1 MYLYTVMEERG
12 ETLAAAWTQDGPLYR
27 LADLGVSYGSMLE
40 LIEHM
45 TLAELRT
52 LSPAGKTPLEPGT
65 YGLLAPI
72 PRPRQDVLCLG
83 INYAD
88 HAVES
93 ARFHEQSFLL
103 NREKATYFSKR
114 AYETI
119 GSGDPIPSYEGLVTE
134 LDYEVELGVVI
145 GKDCKKVSEN
155 EAPNYIFGYTIVN
168 DVSARNLQTEHNQ
181 WYFGKSLD
189 GFAPM
194 GPCIVTA
201 DEIAFP
207 PALDISSTV
216 NGELRQNSNTDH
228 LLHSVAEIISELS
241 QGMTLRAGTIIATG
255 TPAGVGM
262 GFTPPKF
269 LKKGDVVTCEIKGIG
284 KLTNTVE

>member
-88 HAVES
+88 HAAES
-93 ARFHEQSFLL
+93 AKFSDTFR
-103 NREKATYFSKR
+103 KA
-114 AYETI
+114 
-119 GSGDPIPSYEGLVTE
+119 
-134 LDYEVELGVVI
+134 
-145 GKDCKKVSEN
+145 
-155 EAPNYIFGYTIVN
+155 
-168 DVSARNLQTEHNQ
+168 
-181 WYFGKSLD
+181 
-189 GFAPM
+189 
-194 GPCIVTA
+194 
-201 DEIAFP
+201 
-207 PALDISSTV
+207 
-216 NGELRQNSNTDH
+216 
-228 LLHSVAEIISELS
+228 
-241 QGMTLRAGTIIATG
+241 
-255 TPAGVGM
+255 
-262 GFTPPKF
+262 
-269 LKKGDVVTCEIKGIG
+269 
-284 KLTNTVE
+284 

>member
-12 ETLAAAWTQDGPLYR
+12 ETLAAAWTQGGPLYR

-88 HAVES
+88 HAAES
-93 ARFHEQSFLL
+93 AKFSDTFR
-103 NREKATYFSKR
+103 KAEPVPVYFSKR
-114 AYETI
+114 VAEAAHP
-119 GSGDPIPSYEGLVTE
+119 DEAIPSYPGLVE
-134 LDYEVELGVVI
+134 KLDYEVELAVI
-145 GKDCKKVSEN
+145 LGKTIKDCPAADVP
-155 EAPNYIFGYTIVN
+155 AAIFGYTILN
-168 DVSARNLQTEHNQ
+168 DMSARDLQTRHTQ
-181 WYFGKSLD
+181 WYRGKSLD
-189 GFAPM
+189 KFTPM

-201 DEIAFP
+201 DEIP
-207 PALDISSTV
+207 WPVRLDIRCYV
-216 NGELRQNSNTDH
+216 NGELRQHSNTAQ
-228 LLHSVAEIISELS
+228 LITGIAEALSVFS
-241 QGMTLRAGTIIATG
+241 QGTTLLAGSILATG
-255 TPAGVGM
+255 TPSGVGM
-262 GFTPPKF
+262 GFAPPRF
-269 LKKGDVVTCEIKGIG
+269 LHPGDEVLCEIEKIG
-284 KLTNTVE
+284 RLRNTIG

>member
-88 HAVES
+88 HAAES
-93 ARFHEQSFLL
+93 AKFSDTFR
-103 NREKATYFSKR
+103 KAEPVPVYFSKR
-114 AYETI
+114 VVEAAHPDEA
-119 GSGDPIPSYEGLVTE
+119 IPSYPGLVE
-134 LDYEVELGVVI
+134 KLDYEVELAVI
-145 GKDCKKVSEN
+145 LGKTIKDCPAADVP
-155 EAPNYIFGYTIVN
+155 AAIFGYTILN
-168 DVSARNLQTEHNQ
+168 DMSARDLQTRHTQ
-181 WYFGKSLD
+181 WYRGKSLD
-189 GFAPM
+189 KFTPM

-201 DEIAFP
+201 DEIP
-207 PALDISSTV
+207 WPVRLDIRCYV
-216 NGELRQNSNTDH
+216 NGELRQHSNTAQ
-228 LLHSVAEIISELS
+228 LITGIAEALSMFS
-241 QGMTLRAGTIIATG
+241 QGTTLLAGSILATG
-255 TPAGVGM
+255 TPSGVGM
-262 GFTPPKF
+262 GFDPPRF
-269 LKKGDVVTCEIKGIG
+269 LHPGDEVLCEIEKIG
-284 KLTNTVE
+284 QLRNTIG

>member
-12 ETLAAAWTQDGPLYR
+12 ETLAAAWTQGGPLYR

-88 HAVES
+88 HAAES
-93 ARFHEQSFLL
+93 AKFSDTFR
-103 NREKATYFSKR
+103 KAEPVPVYFSKR
-114 AYETI
+114 VVEAAHPDEA
-119 GSGDPIPSYEGLVTE
+119 IPSYPGLVE
-134 LDYEVELGVVI
+134 KLDYEVELAVI
-145 GKDCKKVSEN
+145 LGKTIKDCPAADVP
-155 EAPNYIFGYTIVN
+155 AAIFGYTILN
-168 DVSARNLQTEHNQ
+168 DMSARDLQTRHTQ
-181 WYFGKSLD
+181 WYRGKSLD
-189 GFAPM
+189 KFTPM

-201 DEIAFP
+201 DEIP
-207 PALDISSTV
+207 WPVRLDIRCYV
-216 NGELRQNSNTDH
+216 NGELRQHSNTAQ
-228 LLHSVAEIISELS
+228 LITGIAEALSMFS
-241 QGMTLRAGTIIATG
+241 QGTTLLAGSILATG
-255 TPAGVGM
+255 TPSGVGM
-262 GFTPPKF
+262 GFDPPRF
-269 LKKGDVVTCEIKGIG
+269 LHPGDEVLCEIEKIG
-284 KLTNTVE
+284 QLRNTIG

>member
-12 ETLAAAWTQDGPLYR
+12 ETLAAAWTQDGTLYR

-88 HAVES
+88 HAAES
-93 ARFHEQSFLL
+93 AKFSDTFR
-103 NREKATYFSKR
+103 KAEPVPVYFSKR
-114 AYETI
+114 VVEAAHPDEA
-119 GSGDPIPSYEGLVTE
+119 IPSYPGLVE
-134 LDYEVELGVVI
+134 KLDYEVELAVI
-145 GKDCKKVSEN
+145 LGKTIKDCP
-155 EAPNYIFGYTIVN
+155 AADIPAAIFGYTILN
-168 DVSARNLQTEHNQ
+168 DMSARDLQTRHTQ
-181 WYFGKSLD
+181 WYRGKSLD
-189 GFAPM
+189 KFTPM

-201 DEIAFP
+201 DEIP
-207 PALDISSTV
+207 WPVRLDIRCYV
-216 NGELRQNSNTDH
+216 NGELRQSSNTAQ
-228 LLHSVAEIISELS
+228 LITGIAEALSMFS
-241 QGMTLRAGTIIATG
+241 QGTTLLAGSILATG
-255 TPAGVGM
+255 TPSGVGM
-262 GFTPPKF
+262 GFAPPRF
-269 LKKGDVVTCEIKGIG
+269 LHPGDEVLCEIEKIG
-284 KLTNTVE
+284 QLRNTIG

>member
-27 LADLGVSYGSMLE
+27 LSDLGVSYGSMLE

-88 HAVES
+88 HAAES
-93 ARFHEQSFLL
+93 AKFSDTFR
-103 NREKATYFSKR
+103 KAEPVPVYFSKR
-114 AYETI
+114 VVEAAHPDEA
-119 GSGDPIPSYEGLVTE
+119 IPSYPGLVE
-134 LDYEVELGVVI
+134 KLDYEVELAVI
-145 GKDCKKVSEN
+145 LGKTIKDCPAADVP
-155 EAPNYIFGYTIVN
+155 AAIFGYTILN
-168 DVSARNLQTEHNQ
+168 DMSARDLQTRHTQ
-181 WYFGKSLD
+181 WYRGKSLD
-189 GFAPM
+189 KFTPM

-201 DEIAFP
+201 DEIP
-207 PALDISSTV
+207 WPVRLDIRCYV
-216 NGELRQNSNTDH
+216 NGELRQHSNTAQ
-228 LLHSVAEIISELS
+228 LITGIAEALSMFS
-241 QGMTLRAGTIIATG
+241 QGTTLLAGSILATG
-255 TPAGVGM
+255 TPSGVGM
-262 GFTPPKF
+262 GFAPPRF
-269 LKKGDVVTCEIKGIG
+269 LHPGDEVLCEIEKIG
-284 KLTNTVE
+284 RLRNTIG

>member
-88 HAVES
+88 HAAES
-93 ARFHEQSFLL
+93 AKFSDTFR
-103 NREKATYFSKR
+103 KAEPVPVYFSKR
-114 AYETI
+114 VVEAAHPDEE
-119 GSGDPIPSYEGLVTE
+119 IPSYPGLVE
-134 LDYEVELGVVI
+134 KLDYEVELAVI
-145 GKDCKKVSEN
+145 LGKTIKDCPAEDVP
-155 EAPNYIFGYTIVN
+155 AAIFGYTILN
-168 DVSARNLQTEHNQ
+168 DMSARDLQTRHTQ
-181 WYFGKSLD
+181 WYRGKSLD
-189 GFAPM
+189 KFTPM

-201 DEIAFP
+201 DEIP
-207 PALDISSTV
+207 WPVRLDIRCYV
-216 NGELRQNSNTDH
+216 NGELRQHSNTAQ
-228 LLHSVAEIISELS
+228 LITGIAEALSMFS
-241 QGMTLRAGTIIATG
+241 QGTTLLAGSILATG
-255 TPAGVGM
+255 TPSGVGM
-262 GFTPPKF
+262 GFDPPRF
-269 LKKGDVVTCEIKGIG
+269 LHPGDEVLCEIEKIG
-284 KLTNTVE
+284 QLRNTIG

>member
-12 ETLAAAWTQDGPLYR
+12 ETLAAAWTQGGPLYR

-88 HAVES
+88 HAAES
-93 ARFHEQSFLL
+93 AKFSDTFR
-103 NREKATYFSKR
+103 KAEPVPVYFSKR
-114 AYETI
+114 VVEAAHPDEE
-119 GSGDPIPSYEGLVTE
+119 IPSYPGLVE
-134 LDYEVELGVVI
+134 KLDYEVELAVI
-145 GKDCKKVSEN
+145 LGKTIKDCPV
-155 EAPNYIFGYTIVN
+155 ADVPAAIFGYTILN
-168 DVSARNLQTEHNQ
+168 DMSARDLQTRHTQ
-181 WYFGKSLD
+181 WYRGKSLD
-189 GFAPM
+189 KFTPM

-201 DEIAFP
+201 DEIP
-207 PALDISSTV
+207 WPVRLDIRCYV
-216 NGELRQNSNTDH
+216 NGELRQHSNTAQ
-228 LLHSVAEIISELS
+228 LITGIAEALSVFS
-241 QGMTLRAGTIIATG
+241 QGTTLLAGSILATG
-255 TPAGVGM
+255 TPSGVGM
-262 GFTPPKF
+262 GFDPPRF
-269 LKKGDVVTCEIKGIG
+269 LHPGDEVLCEIEKIG
-284 KLTNTVE
+284 QLRNTIG

>member
-27 LADLGVSYGSMLE
+27 LSDLGVSYGSMLE

-88 HAVES
+88 HAAES
-93 ARFHEQSFLL
+93 AKFSDTFR
-103 NREKATYFSKR
+103 KAEPVPVYFSKR
-114 AYETI
+114 VAEAAHP
-119 GSGDPIPSYEGLVTE
+119 DEAIPSYPGLVE
-134 LDYEVELGVVI
+134 KLDYEVELAVI
-145 GKDCKKVSEN
+145 LGKTIKDCPTADVP
-155 EAPNYIFGYTIVN
+155 AAIFGYTILN
-168 DVSARNLQTEHNQ
+168 DMSARDLQTRHTQ
-181 WYFGKSLD
+181 WYRGKSLD
-189 GFAPM
+189 KFTPM

-201 DEIAFP
+201 DEIP
-207 PALDISSTV
+207 WPVRLDIRCYV
-216 NGELRQNSNTDH
+216 NGELRQHSNTAQ
-228 LLHSVAEIISELS
+228 LITGIAEALSMFS
-241 QGMTLRAGTIIATG
+241 QGTTLLAGSILATG
-255 TPAGVGM
+255 TPSGVGM
-262 GFTPPKF
+262 GFDPPRF
-269 LKKGDVVTCEIKGIG
+269 LHPGDEVLCEIEKIG
-284 KLTNTVE
+284 QLRNTIG

>member
-27 LADLGVSYGSMLE
+27 LSDLGVSYGSMLE

-88 HAVES
+88 HAAES
-93 ARFHEQSFLL
+93 AKFSDTFR
-103 NREKATYFSKR
+103 KAEPVPVYFSKR
-114 AYETI
+114 VAEAAHP
-119 GSGDPIPSYEGLVTE
+119 DEAIPSYPGLVE
-134 LDYEVELGVVI
+134 KLDYEVELAVI
-145 GKDCKKVSEN
+145 LGKTIKDCPAADVP
-155 EAPNYIFGYTIVN
+155 AAIFGYTILN
-168 DVSARNLQTEHNQ
+168 DMSARDLQTRHTQ
-181 WYFGKSLD
+181 WYRGKSLD
-189 GFAPM
+189 KFTPM

-201 DEIAFP
+201 DEIP
-207 PALDISSTV
+207 WPVRLDIRCYV
-216 NGELRQNSNTDH
+216 NGELRQHSNTAQ
-228 LLHSVAEIISELS
+228 LITGIAEALSMFS
-241 QGMTLRAGTIIATG
+241 QGTTLLAGSILATG
-255 TPAGVGM
+255 TPSGVWM
-262 GFTPPKF
+262 GFDPPRF
-269 LKKGDVVTCEIKGIG
+269 LHPGDEVLCEIEKIG
-284 KLTNTVE
+284 QLRNTIG

>member
-27 LADLGVSYGSMLE
+27 LSDLGVSYGSMLE

-88 HAVES
+88 HAAES
-93 ARFHEQSFLL
+93 AKFSDTFR
-103 NREKATYFSKR
+103 KAEPVPVYFSKR
-114 AYETI
+114 VVEAAHPDEA
-119 GSGDPIPSYEGLVTE
+119 IPSYPGLVE
-134 LDYEVELGVVI
+134 KLDYEVELAVI
-145 GKDCKKVSEN
+145 LGKTIKDCPAADVP
-155 EAPNYIFGYTIVN
+155 AAIFGYTILN
-168 DVSARNLQTEHNQ
+168 DMSARDLQTRHTQ
-181 WYFGKSLD
+181 WYRGKSLD
-189 GFAPM
+189 KFTPM

-201 DEIAFP
+201 DEIP
-207 PALDISSTV
+207 WPVRLDIRCYV
-216 NGELRQNSNTDH
+216 NGELRQHSNTAQ
-228 LLHSVAEIISELS
+228 LITGIAEALSMFS
-241 QGMTLRAGTIIATG
+241 QGTTLLAGSILATG
-255 TPAGVGM
+255 TPSGVGM
-262 GFTPPKF
+262 GFDPPRF
-269 LKKGDVVTCEIKGIG
+269 LHPGDEVLCEIEKIG
-284 KLTNTVE
+284 QLRNTIG